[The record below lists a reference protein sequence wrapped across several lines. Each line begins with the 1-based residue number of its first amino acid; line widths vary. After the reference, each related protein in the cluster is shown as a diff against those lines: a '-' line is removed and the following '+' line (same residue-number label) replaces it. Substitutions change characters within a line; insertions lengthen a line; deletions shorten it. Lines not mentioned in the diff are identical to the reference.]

1 MSSACLRRQAPSS
14 NTWDAAVTVL
24 ALALVVGTP
33 TASAQEPI
41 KGEEAL
47 KHPAVQLAVKAAE
60 LVKAGKVEEVFA
72 LGTKAGQS
80 ELKSLSAADRK
91 DFLASIVKKTPDPKA
106 FSDAVR
112 NGGELN
118 VFGNTAILNAPVANG
133 RVMAYFERE
142 GSAWRLTNGPMVVV
156 DEPAPVNET
165 RVENAEILTHPIGT
179 LALQYLDLV
188 HAGKIDD
195 AKKLAT
201 SGVQAKWKAE
211 SAKER
216 AESLA
221 YLKKNLPTRAD
232 VTAGLKDGKTLRGV
246 LIIEDDKA
254 ATLNLIRS
262 EQRQTAPGN
271 TTYSSTTTAIGF
283 AKEGGQWKLAQ

>member
-1 MSSACLRRQAPSS
+1 M
-14 NTWDAAVTVL
+14 AVIAV
-24 ALALVVGTP
+24 ALAAS
-33 TASAQEPI
+33 TATLPGQEPI
-41 KGEEAL
+41 KGEDAL

-60 LVKAGKVEEVFA
+60 LVKAGKVEEIFA
-72 LGTKAGQS
+72 LGTKGGQS
-80 ELKSLSAADRK
+80 ELKSLSAADRR

-106 FSDAVR
+106 LSDAVR
-112 NGGELN
+112 NVGELN
-118 VFGNTAILNAPVANG
+118 VFGNTAILNAPISNG
-133 RVMAYFERE
+133 RVMAYFEKE
-142 GSAWRLTNGPMVVV
+142 GAAWRLTNGPMVVV
-156 DEPAPVNET
+156 DEPDPVNQI
-165 RVENAEILTHPIGT
+165 RVENADILTHPIGT

-201 SGVQAKWKAE
+201 SAVQARWKAE

-216 AESLA
+216 AE
-221 YLKKNLPTRAD
+221 N
-232 VTAGLKDGKTLRGV
+232 
-246 LIIEDDKA
+246 KA

-271 TTYSSTTTAIGF
+271 TTYAFTTSAIGF